1 MLYTWATLIG
11 KILAF
16 YFIAILFLN
25 GSKQYLAQIP
35 LYQLICVQTAKAEVP
50 SIKAQVDSKKNVLT
64 RPQLI
69 KFDYPRHK
77 TRKSNVFHSNNHPDK
92 RIKKEFRLSQI
103 KVVPNFS
110 DNVTE
115 NIENQT
121 IPPFSVPI
129 TKISPF
135 NKKDQIIK
143 EDRYLTPPP
152 PPLRSNVPRV
162 ALLLPLSGPHS
173 NLGQA
178 FLNAAQLAL
187 FHFADKEFELIP
199 QDTMGTPLG
208 AADAAALAI
217 GDGAS
222 LILGPLFSSSVTAI
236 KDAVIAAGIS
246 VISFTNDRDVASTN
260 IFTMGFLPSEQ
271 VERIVGFA
279 FKKGLRNFAL
289 LAPENRYGEEVSR
302 TFALLA
308 NTLGITVTN
317 VAFYDPNSGDFGP
330 VVRNLANYDKRR
342 KNLIE
347 QRKVL
352 AERDD
357 EIAKNALKKLENLQ
371 TLGDLPFDALM
382 VADGGERLQA
392 IAALLPYYD
401 IDPKKTRLLGTEL
414 WDNKKLTSEP
424 ALAGGW
430 FVAPPKKERQSFI
443 KNYIEMYGS
452 APPRLATLAYDATA
466 LAAVFVKSDG
476 SFDPAE
482 LTTPEG
488 FGGRDG
494 IFRFSTQGYSNRG
507 LSVYEIEERNVK
519 VIETAPSSFKDLTD

>member
-1 MLYTWATLIG
+1 MLYNWATVIS
-11 KILAF
+11 KMLAF
-16 YFIAILFLN
+16 YFIAILFVN
-25 GSKQYLAQIP
+25 GCKQYFVQIP
-35 LYQLICVQTAKAEVP
+35 LVQLIYIQTANAEVL
-50 SIKAQVDSKKNVLT
+50 SISPQVDSKKNVLT

-69 KFDYPRHK
+69 KFSHPRYRPPRSFVFSSNKYPYK
-77 TRKSNVFHSNNHPDK
+77 RKL
-92 RIKKEFRLSQI
+92 KEFRLSQL
-103 KVVPNFS
+103 KVVQKLPE
-110 DNVTE
+110 NVTGNLE
-115 NIENQT
+115 IQAT
-121 IPPFSVPI
+121 PPFSIPI
-129 TKISPF
+129 TKMSPF
-135 NKKDQIIK
+135 NKPDQLIN

-152 PPLRSNVPRV
+152 PPLKSNVPRV

-199 QDTMGTPLG
+199 QDTMGTSLG

-246 VISFTNDRDVASTN
+246 VISFSNDRDVASKN

-271 VERIVGFA
+271 VERMVGFA

-302 TFALLA
+302 TFSLMA
-308 NTLGITVTN
+308 NRLGITVTN
-317 VAFYDPNSGDFGP
+317 VAFYDPNSLDFGP
-330 VVRNLANYDKRR
+330 VVRNLADYDKRR

-347 QRKVL
+347 QRKML

-357 EIAKNALKKLENLQ
+357 EIAKIALKKLENLQ

-382 VADGGERLQA
+382 VADGGERLQV

-414 WDNKKLTSEP
+414 WDNKNLTSEP

-519 VIETAPSSFKDLTD
+519 VIEKAPSSFKGLTD